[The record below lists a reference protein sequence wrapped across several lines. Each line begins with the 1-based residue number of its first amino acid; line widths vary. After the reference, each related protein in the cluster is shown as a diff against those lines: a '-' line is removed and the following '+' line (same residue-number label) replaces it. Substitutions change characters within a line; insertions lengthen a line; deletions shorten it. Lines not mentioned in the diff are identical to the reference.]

1 MQKNNYLCT
10 EFLMLLDVSA
20 WVYKLFCGI
29 FGLAL
34 YENGVP
40 PDYIQP

>member
-20 WVYKLFCGI
+20 WVYKFFYGI